1 MPEDVRKSNEAKPNS
16 VGRSEWMGAAY
27 FLLGLVVGVVG
38 ILVFN
43 ALTVRPPLDTAAVQQ
58 ASRNGVLEA
67 LATAQATRPE
77 SAPESVV
84 QATPAA
90 EPETL
95 ADMGAFALRE
105 ANRQG
110 NPAAPV
116 TIVEFS
122 DFQCPFCQRAHA
134 QVLPQVVRDYID
146 TGQATLVYK
155 HTAFLGPES
164 TWAAVA
170 AECAADQ
177 NRFWDFHDLLFNRQ
191 NGENQGAFNKDKLL
205 GFAAELELDL
215 TKFEPCL
222 NNEETLAR
230 VQADTQEGRQAGVTG
245 TPTFFINGQKIAGAQ
260 PYDRFRAVI
269 EPLLTASQ

>member
-1 MPEDVRKSNEAKPNS
+1 MS
-16 VGRSEWMGAAY
+16 AAY
-27 FLLGLVVGVVG
+27 FLLGVVVGVVS

-43 ALTVRPPLDTAAVQQ
+43 ALTVRPPIDTAAVQQ

-67 LATAQATRPE
+67 LATAQANRPE
-77 SAPESVV
+77 TAPESIV

-90 EPETL
+90 TPEVL
-95 ADMGAFALRE
+95 ADMGSFTLRA
-105 ANRQG
+105 ANRKG
-110 NPAAPV
+110 DPAAPI

-122 DFQCPFCQRAHA
+122 DFQCPFCRRAFD
-134 QVLPQVVRDYID
+134 QVLPQLVRDYVD
-146 TGQATLVYK
+146 TGKATLVYK

-164 TWAAVA
+164 SWAAVA

-177 NRFWDFHDLLFNRQ
+177 NRFWDFHNLLFSRQ
-191 NGENQGAFNKDKLL
+191 NGENQGTFNKDKLL
-205 GFAAELELDL
+205 SFANELKLDL
-215 TKFEPCL
+215 AKFEPCL

-230 VQADTQEGRQAGVTG
+230 VQADIQEGRQAGVTG

-269 EPLLTASQ
+269 EPLLTTNQ